1 MPKVKPQYLHPQRS
15 VGHHGSIAGQSTE
28 KLTKHQIVIVYGL
41 KGDRLLVR
49 PASSG
54 RKSQHSGFL
63 SVVDHDSPPDA
74 PVRCVSYS
82 VVEMDNPRGR
92 VGDPVYLNREG
103 GWTLIEP
110 KVGKK
115 QVGTVIALEQGKGV
129 LLAPNLA
136 YT

>member
-1 MPKVKPQYLHPQRS
+1 MPKIKPQYLHPQRS
-15 VGHHGSIAGQSTE
+15 KGHHGSIAGQAME
-28 KLTKHQIVIVYGL
+28 DLTKNQIVIVSGL
-41 KGDRLLVR
+41 KGDRFLVR
-49 PASSG
+49 SASSA
-54 RKSQHSGFL
+54 RKSQHIGFL
-63 SVVDHDSPPDA
+63 SIADHDSSADA
-74 PVRCVSYS
+74 PIRCLSYS
-82 VVEMDNPRGR
+82 VIEMKNSRGR

-115 QVGTVIALEQGKGV
+115 QVGTVIELTKGKGV